1 MAFPHPL
8 CPSSNAPP
16 PGDPPGLPWPIRPL
30 LTWSLLTSSSSQLHE
45 GGHRPASSAW
55 SPTLLQGQSLLAM
68 CTPESKSLFPCP
80 CHTAFQLP
88 PSPCGLL
95 LSVYLPL
102 PCGSFLPPILHPE
115 IPATWPG
122 LGGLLMLRPGSPRSA
137 GFSAAPSLRGSQ
149 TLALGTHWAAVI
161 SLSDSHQTSWMS
173 LNKGHILNYRI
184 LFFSGT
190 F

>member
-1 MAFPHPL
+1 MP
-8 CPSSNAPP
+8 PP

-45 GGHRPASSAW
+45 GGHRPACSAW

-68 CTPESKSLFPCP
+68 CTAESKTLLPCP

-88 PSPCGLL
+88 PLHVVCFYLSTFLSPVVP
-95 LSVYLPL
+95 S
-102 PCGSFLPPILHPE
+102 SFPSSTPA
-115 IPATWPG
+115 IPATWPA
-122 LGGLLMLRPGSPRSA
+122 LGGLLMLRPGSTRSA
-137 GFSAAPSLRGSQ
+137 GFSVALSLRGSQ
-149 TLALGTHWAAVI
+149 TLTLGTHWAAVI

-173 LNKGHILNYRI
+173 LNKGHILNYRV
-184 LFFSGT
+184 LFF